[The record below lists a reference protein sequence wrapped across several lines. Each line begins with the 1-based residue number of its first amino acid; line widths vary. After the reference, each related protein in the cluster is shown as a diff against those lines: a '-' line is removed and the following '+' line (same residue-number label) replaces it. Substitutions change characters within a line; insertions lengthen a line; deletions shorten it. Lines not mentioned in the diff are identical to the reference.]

1 MLGPTRIAQARRMK
15 PLPVHNPHGLHAH
28 LARTALFN
36 SLEPGEIE
44 TLCGDCSMQPLLKG
58 EALFRTGS
66 HPRHLYSVLEGH
78 VALTVSSPSGAEKVV
93 DIVGPHQHFGEAL
106 LFMEWPSPVTASALE
121 DSRVVALPR
130 ERLFQLIEQRPGF
143 VFRLLSGL
151 SVRLHHLVADLEAYC
166 LMSSTQRVIGYL
178 LSEADQECPAGSA
191 VEVRLSATK
200 QVIASR
206 LNLTPET
213 FSRTLHQLT
222 EAGLIQ
228 VEGRSIIVSDM
239 DKLREFQRCP

>member
-1 MLGPTRIAQARRMK
+1 MRNLSALNQH
-15 PLPVHNPHGLHAH
+15 PLHDH
-28 LARTALFN
+28 LARTALFA
-36 SLEPGEIE
+36 SLQPEEIE
-44 TLCGDCSMQPLLKG
+44 TLCRDCEVSPLVKG
-58 EALFRTGS
+58 EVLFRTGG

-78 VALTVSSPSGAEKVV
+78 VSLTVISPSGTEKVV
-93 DIVGPHQHFGEAL
+93 DIIGPHQHFGEAL
-106 LFMEWPSPVTASALE
+106 LFMERPSPVTVTALE

-130 ERLFQLIEQRPGF
+130 ERLFQLIEHTPGF

-151 SVRLHHLVADLEAYC
+151 SVRLHHLLADLEAYC

-178 LSEADQECPAGSA
+178 LGEADQERPSGGA
-191 VEVRLSATK
+191 VELRLSATK
-200 QVIASR
+200 QVVASR

-228 VEGRSIIVSDM
+228 VDGRSIIVRDM
-239 DKLREFQRCP
+239 DQLRAFQRCP